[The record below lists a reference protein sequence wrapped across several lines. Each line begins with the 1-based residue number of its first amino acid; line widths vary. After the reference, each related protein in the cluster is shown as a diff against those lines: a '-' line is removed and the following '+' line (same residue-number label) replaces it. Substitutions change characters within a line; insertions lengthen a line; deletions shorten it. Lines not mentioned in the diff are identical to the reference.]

1 MGFKVMELIRGNL
14 FKGGIPEEDVPD
26 IDIKQQS
33 DISDITKDVIAFA
46 TSKENVARLNAVER
60 GMYTK
65 EFYLPKSGN
74 MSATDTIWVK
84 RIKRRKKFLTAFQDS
99 CGLTIFLIR

>member
-46 TSKENVARLNAVER
+46 TSKENVARLNSV
-60 GMYTK
+60 
-65 EFYLPKSGN
+65 
-74 MSATDTIWVK
+74 
-84 RIKRRKKFLTAFQDS
+84 
-99 CGLTIFLIR
+99 